1 MGPLTVLV
9 KQMVV
14 RSVEV
19 VPWPVLDRQRVVVVV
34 VAGTL
39 RRPLLSERLQD
50 CPLGFLRLS
59 APEVPFGQIAH
70 LVVLVGR
77 ALARTSRRLQRALPV
92 PLRLPPLGPLLR
104 LAWPE
109 RVSQRPGRSRG
120 PVGIVGQLPQ

>member
-1 MGPLTVLV
+1 MGQLMVLV
-9 KQMVV
+9 KQTVV
-14 RSVEV
+14 RSVEAV
-19 VPWPVLDRQRVVVVV
+19 LWPVLDQPSVVVAV

-39 RRPLLSERLQD
+39 HRPPQSERLQD
-50 CPLGFLRLS
+50 CPLDFLRLS

-77 ALARTSRRLQRALPV
+77 ALARTSRRLRRASPV

-109 RVSQRPGRSRG
+109 RVSQRPERSRG